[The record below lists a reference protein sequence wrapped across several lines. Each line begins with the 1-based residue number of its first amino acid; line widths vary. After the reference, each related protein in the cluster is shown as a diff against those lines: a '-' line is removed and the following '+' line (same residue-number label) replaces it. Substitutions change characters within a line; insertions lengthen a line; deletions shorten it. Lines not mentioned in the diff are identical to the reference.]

1 MKALKSLLGITLAT
15 LLFAGCNPE
24 DLVNNS
30 ITFDGKTYTDMD
42 VYYRIE
48 NQHMF
53 FLLVEIHSDIEI
65 HGAGQVDTPLAFG
78 EDLKGGTVNFDP
90 DSMDSMGGYG
100 DVIAMSFYGD
110 GYEYFME
117 PQKGTQTTKKIDDT
131 HYSIKMDMTD
141 GNGKPF
147 KLDVVAAKAND
158 DFQENK

>member
-1 MKALKSLLGITLAT
+1 MKALKSLLGLVLAAF
-15 LLFAGCNPE
+15 LFAGCNPE
-24 DLVNNS
+24 DLVKNS

-53 FLLVEIHSDIEI
+53 FLLVDIHADIEI

>member
-1 MKALKSLLGITLAT
+1 MKALKSLLGIALAT

-48 NQHMF
+48 HQHMF

>member
-1 MKALKSLLGITLAT
+1 MKALKSLLVIALAT

-48 NQHMF
+48 NQHF
-53 FLLVEIHSDIEI
+53 FYLLVDIHADIEI
-65 HGAGQVDTPLAFG
+65 HGAGQVDTPAAFG
-78 EDLKGGTVNFDP
+78 EDMKGRTVTFNAETLE
-90 DSMDSMGGYG
+90 GVGYG

-110 GYEYFME
+110 GYDYFME

-147 KLDVVAAKAND
+147 KMDVVAAKAND

>member
-1 MKALKSLLGITLAT
+1 MKALKSLLGIALAT

-48 NQHMF
+48 NQHFF
-53 FLLVEIHSDIEI
+53 FLLVDIHADIEI
-65 HGAGQVDTPLAFG
+65 HGAGQVDTPAAFG
-78 EDLKGGTVNFDP
+78 EDLKGNTVNFD
-90 DSMDSMGGYG
+90 SETLIGAGYG
-100 DVIAMSFYGD
+100 DVIAMYFYGD
-110 GYEYFME
+110 NYDYSME
-117 PQKGTQTTKKIDDT
+117 PSKGTQVTKKIDDT